1 MASNGY
7 TPMQQLMSNPA
18 YFGLTQSN
26 WQTRQ
31 NASAQLAAFDQ
42 KYGDLFQMGY
52 SMSPMAAAMNQSAM
66 RGIMAEQQTGQMVNM
81 GGGGMAMLNSAIGYM
96 NGDSSQLGNILN
108 TPWNFSGGGMGA
120 YPRNSN
126 SAAVA
131 MGIRPAVIL
140 PARRRNACQRRRG
153 RYADVSDAAG
163 NGATDGRQEKQ
174 LISEIYV
181 SNDAPL

>member
-120 YPRNSN
+120 YPPQQQFGGGGYGYQAGGYPPPQGGGMPANGGVDIMQMFQMLLVMVQQM
-126 SAAVA
+126 AAKK
-131 MGIRPAVIL
+131 
-140 PARRRNACQRRRG
+140 
-153 RYADVSDAAG
+153 S
-163 NGATDGRQEKQ
+163 
-174 LISEIYV
+174 S
-181 SNDAPL
+181 